1 MEQLREEDAAYFQEM
16 KNIKHEIIDHLLLH
30 CEKIAIQYWSSDSE
44 YELYTKIYSSE
55 DNEVIL
61 ERLERNFKGKKI
73 SFEVYTSE
81 PEFIDDNIKGLEIMI
96 SFDYNTLVQNEINL
110 IEKEKLEKLNG
121 KHRFLGWYI
130 SKLTFNPKM
139 NQLTLFRPCLDED
152 EGEFFF
158 FLSTIEITK
167 FDVLFNDTI
176 DEKLQIE
183 VSKMNLS
190 EFLSKLGN
198 EFNGSKFEKYLTT
211 EELAQQNKTNTK
223 GIRLFENKNKA
234 SNKFIVINN
243 AFYDFSQYCEIQ
255 IGIEGEFQ
263 EENDWSTFRV

>member
-1 MEQLREEDAAYFQEM
+1 MEQLRVEDDAYFQEM
-16 KNIKHEIIDHLLLH
+16 NNIKHEIIDHLL
-30 CEKIAIQYWSSDSE
+30 CYEKIAIQMIE
-44 YELYTKIYSSE
+44 RELYTKIYSSE

-73 SFEVYTSE
+73 SFEKYTSE

-96 SFDYNTLVQNEINL
+96 TFDYNTLVKNENNL

-152 EGEFFF
+152 EGEFLF

-167 FDVLFNDTI
+167 FDVFFNDTL

-198 EFNGSKFEKYLTT
+198 WFNGKFEKYLTT
-211 EELAQQNKTNTK
+211 EELAQQNKNNAK

-234 SNKFIVINN
+234 SNKVIVINN
-243 AFYDFSQYCEIQ
+243 AFYNFSQYCEIQ
-255 IGIEGEFQ
+255 IGIKGELQ
-263 EENDWSTFRV
+263 EDYDTRTFDSL

>member
-16 KNIKHEIIDHLLLH
+16 NNIKHEIIDHLLWH
-30 CEKIAIQYWSSDSE
+30 CEKIAINYLTTHSE
-44 YELYTKIYSSE
+44 TELYTKIYSSE

-61 ERLERNFKGKKI
+61 ERLKRNFKGKKI
-73 SFEVYTSE
+73 SFEEYTSE

-96 SFDYNTLVQNEINL
+96 TYDYNTLVQNEINL
-110 IEKEKLEKLNG
+110 IEKEKSEKLNG
-121 KHRFLGWYI
+121 KHRFLGWNI

-167 FDVLFNDTI
+167 FDVFFNDTI

-190 EFLSKLGN
+190 EFLSKLEN
-198 EFNGSKFEKYLTT
+198 DLECKFKKYLTI
-211 EELAQQNKTNTK
+211 EELAQQNKTNAK

-234 SNKFIVINN
+234 SNKVIVINN

-255 IGIEGEFQ
+255 IGIEGELQ
-263 EENDWSTFRV
+263 VEDEN

>member
-1 MEQLREEDAAYFQEM
+1 
-16 KNIKHEIIDHLLLH
+16 
-30 CEKIAIQYWSSDSE
+30 
-44 YELYTKIYSSE
+44 
-55 DNEVIL
+55 
-61 ERLERNFKGKKI
+61 
-73 SFEVYTSE
+73 
-81 PEFIDDNIKGLEIMI
+81 MI
-96 SFDYNTLVQNEINL
+96 TYDYNTLVQNEINL
-110 IEKEKLEKLNG
+110 IEKEKSEKLNG
-121 KHRFLGWYI
+121 KHRLLGWNI

-139 NQLTLFRPCLDED
+139 NQLTLFSPCFDED

-167 FDVLFNDTI
+167 FDVFFNDTI

-198 EFNGSKFEKYLTT
+198 WFGGKFKKYLTT
-211 EELAQQNKTNTK
+211 EELAQQNKTNAK

-234 SNKFIVINN
+234 SNKVIVINN

-255 IGIEGEFQ
+255 IGIEGELQ
-263 EENDWSTFRV
+263 EENDWNTFRV